1 MGTVLELGCGIM
13 AKWKITVPKDLEVDK
28 SGYTIDGKKY
38 VRVTRS
44 LGVISKPGLLTWF
57 QKVGKSKADSIM
69 KNRQILG
76 TKVHS
81 LFEKMVKGET
91 IYTETYNQEV
101 QLDVRLF
108 KNFMEKCIVGYDSL
122 EQRLW
127 STTLGYAGTADFIG
141 TYKSNPDFLVRGW
154 EPKFKK
160 GALVIGDWKTSRD
173 IYDEYWLQLA
183 AYCWAFYELTGIK
196 VAGAFIA
203 QFRGGKIRVKEK
215 TWDEL
220 MEDLEVYKSVLV
232 LYRWKYKL

>member
-1 MGTVLELGCGIM
+1 MTK
-13 AKWKITVPKDLEVDK
+13 KWEIVVPSDLEVDK

-57 QKVGKSKADSIM
+57 QSVGKHKADSIM

-81 LFEKMVKGET
+81 LFEKMLKGET

-108 KNFMEKCIVGYDSL
+108 KNFMDKCFVSYDSL

-141 TYKSNPDFLVRGW
+141 TYKSCPDFMVKGW
-154 EPKFKK
+154 KPHWKN

-173 IYDEYWLQLA
+173 IYPEYWLQLA

-196 VAGAFIA
+196 VKGAFIA
-203 QFRGGKIRVKEK
+203 QFRGGKIRIKEK
-215 TWDEL
+215 TWKEL
-220 MEDLEVYKSVLV
+220 MEDIEVYKSVLI

>member
-1 MGTVLELGCGIM
+1 MT
-13 AKWKITVPKDLEVDK
+13 KWKIDIPKDLTVDSK
-28 SGYTIDGKKY
+28 GYTIDGKKY

-57 QKVGKSKADSIM
+57 QSVGKRKADSIM

-81 LFEKMVKGET
+81 LFEKLLKGEE

-108 KNFMEKCIVGYDSL
+108 KNFMAKCIVKPEAL

-127 STTLGYAGTADFIG
+127 SETLGYAGTADYVG
-141 TYKSNPDFLVRGW
+141 KYKSNEEFMVRGW
-154 EPKFKK
+154 DTKFKK
-160 GALVIGDWKTSRD
+160 GSLVIGDWKTSRD

-196 VAGAFIA
+196 VKGAFIA

-220 MEDLEVYKSVLV
+220 MEDLEVYKSVLI
-232 LYRWKYKL
+232 LYRWKYHL